1 MSTTSTTS
9 PRVKAWAPS
18 RSRMAVGAAIALVIN
33 TGIWIAGR
41 AADVS
46 FLVESPVGD
55 MRVGLLEVILGTAS
69 GFALGL
75 GLVTWAARRSD
86 ALVRAVLVAA
96 VAVTVLSTLGPLT
109 TAHELSSGAL
119 LAAMHLVTGAAFMGT
134 VSGARGQAGC

>member
-9 PRVKAWAPS
+9 PHVAVSAPS
-18 RSRMAVGAAIALVIN
+18 RARAVVGATVALLIN

-55 MRVGLLEVILGTAS
+55 MRVGLLEVILGTAI
-69 GFALGL
+69 GFAIGFGML
-75 GLVTWAARRSD
+75 TWAARRSHTL
-86 ALVRAVLVAA
+86 ARRVLVTA

-109 TAHELSSGAL
+109 TAHETSSGAL
-119 LAAMHLVTGAAFMGT
+119 LAAMHLVTGAAFIAALSGT
-134 VSGARGQAGC
+134 GRRAGG